1 MGQKILLQKQGASS
15 YQDGESFLDR
25 YYHSFSFSTLL
36 NNGLMNK
43 TVLINNEDKCPL
55 VIKIFMK
62 TDFDQNDKIIYNKG
76 KEKLKNIQK
85 KIIAN
90 TKIFDSINESK
101 IELQNSKL
109 LYFKDI
115 IKN

>member
-25 YYHSFSFSTLL
+25 YYHSFSFNTLL

-62 TDFDQNDKIIYNKG
+62 TDFDQRQRKVKKYSK
-76 KEKLKNIQK
+76 KNHC
-85 KIIAN
+85 
-90 TKIFDSINESK
+90 
-101 IELQNSKL
+101 
-109 LYFKDI
+109 
-115 IKN
+115 